1 MTTYTLTVSTN
12 DLGLGV
18 INGARVTV
26 DRKRTQVTD
35 VFNGQSLSK
44 NSAATNSSGVATIL
58 LEPDDGS
65 VYHELKIF
73 DLAGILVYS
82 KIFIMPPQAVAVTA
96 LPVQDIISES
106 ATQAVAASVTATAQA
121 VISTE
126 QAGIATA
133 KAVLT
138 GTNATQTALDVIA
151 TNADA
156 AVSALSKINAAT
168 SESNALNYKNLSE
181 AAKIAAEAARD
192 IAQLSSGTYAT
203 TAEGLAAVANGRYFS
218 VPQSSPSDIMFDLY
232 KNNAGAAV
240 YINSYSSSSLI
251 KYSAHAQYQYNF
263 VDADGFILAYIGDGT
278 FKTVTNTVSTG
289 LLDAGTFIMQ
299 YLTDSVSQA
308 LTLKDVDGFIFAT
321 LSAIGKLKTTA
332 FTLDSGLLDVSTWS
346 IAYNTV
352 RDGYLLVDQD
362 GFILLSIDPTN
373 GINAIG
379 LSSSGSASSLSHA
392 RKIATLGDSRTDQI
406 SLETSNAVVRLK
418 RLSDYGY
425 LAWAH
430 YFTSGN
436 IEFVCNAGIGGN
448 TTSQMISRFT
458 TDVLPYAPDELWG
471 EGGINDYAMTEADT
485 ISNLTGIFDLC
496 DANGI
501 YVRWCT
507 ISPLETGH
515 ATFNAANIARICNI
529 NKWLREQALTRK
541 NFTLVD
547 SFSAM
552 IDPASTTGSAK
563 NGMFQTDDHIH
574 QAPKGALAQGYAY
587 AQSFI
592 KDNQILDYLPKF
604 AGERYSLS
612 SAFKQLFNNPLFTD
626 TGGTNSTSG
635 VVTGT
640 IPANCTISKTGIWGA
655 GLVTSALVARAD
667 GFGYDWVLTVTN
679 AGAENDE
686 LSIVMEDIS
695 AYVTND
701 DVLYAAAEVSMSGLA
716 KNRGLQ
722 LEIRSIVNS
731 VFSNVSTLEYA
742 ATQPVATD
750 VWTDAMYNQEDITG
764 VMKTPKLTLGD
775 TGSVTSCY
783 ARFKF
788 RFGGVGSTAVIKIGR
803 MAICKN

>member
-1 MTTYTLTVSTN
+1 MTQITVA
-12 DLGLGV
+12 DLNNAKLD
-18 INGARVTV
+18 V
-26 DRKRTQVTD
+26 D
-35 VFNGQSLSK
+35 
-44 NSAATNSSGVATIL
+44 TI
-58 LEPDDGS
+58 
-65 VYHELKIF
+65 
-73 DLAGILVYS
+73 
-82 KIFIMPPQAVAVTA
+82 
-96 LPVQDIISES
+96 
-106 ATQAVAASVTATAQA
+106 
-121 VISTE
+121 
-126 QAGIATA
+126 AGIANSTA
-133 KAVLT
+133 ETVTDRLGATRRTIYSLSNEYP
-138 GTNATQTALDVIA
+138 NASA
-151 TNADA
+151 NAA
-156 AVSALSKINAAT
+156 AAALSETNAAT
-168 SESNALNYKNLSE
+168 SETNALDYKNLAE
-181 AAKIAAEAARD
+181 ASKIAAEAARD
-192 IAQLSSGTYAT
+192 IAQLSSGIYADTPTGIAAT
-203 TAEGLAAVANGRYFS
+203 TNGQYFS
-218 VPQSSPSDIMFDLY
+218 VPQSAPSDIMFDLY
-232 KNNAGAAV
+232 KNNAGVAL

-251 KYSAHAQYQYNF
+251 KYSVHAQHQYNF
-263 VDADGFILAYIGDGT
+263 VDVDGFIFAYISDGT

-299 YLTDSVSQA
+299 YLTDATAES
-308 LTLKDVDGFIFAT
+308 LTLRDPDGFIFAT
-321 LSAIGKLKTTA
+321 LSAIGKLKSTT
-332 FTLDSGLLDVSTWS
+332 FELDSGLLDTTLWS
-346 IAYNTV
+346 IKYNTV

-362 GFILLSIDPTN
+362 GFILMSLDATD
-373 GINAIG
+373 GIQAVG
-379 LSSSGSASSLSHA
+379 LESSGAVSALSHA
-392 RKIATLGDSRTDQI
+392 KRIATFGDSRTEQI
-406 SLETSNAVVRLK
+406 SVETSNAVVRLK
-418 RLSDYGY
+418 RISDYGY
-425 LAWAH
+425 FTWAN
-430 YFTSGN
+430 FFCGGN
-436 IEFVCNAGIGGN
+436 LEYVCNAGIGGN

-547 SFSAM
+547 SFSVM
-552 IDPASTTGSAK
+552 IDPVSTTGSAK
-563 NGMFQTDDHIH
+563 NGMLQTDDHIH
-574 QAPKGALAQGYAY
+574 QAPLGALAQGYAY

-640 IPANCTISKTGIWGA
+640 IPANCTISKTGTWGA

-686 LSIVMEDIS
+686 LSIVMDDIS

-731 VFSNVSTLEYA
+731 VFSNVSTHEYA

-750 VWTDAMYNQEDITG
+750 VWTDAMYNQSDITG

-788 RFGGVGSTAVIKIGR
+788 RFGGVGSTAAIKIGR

>member
-1 MTTYTLTVSTN
+1 MTQITVA
-12 DLGLGV
+12 DLNNAKLD
-18 INGARVTV
+18 V
-26 DRKRTQVTD
+26 D
-35 VFNGQSLSK
+35 
-44 NSAATNSSGVATIL
+44 TI
-58 LEPDDGS
+58 
-65 VYHELKIF
+65 
-73 DLAGILVYS
+73 
-82 KIFIMPPQAVAVTA
+82 
-96 LPVQDIISES
+96 
-106 ATQAVAASVTATAQA
+106 
-121 VISTE
+121 
-126 QAGIATA
+126 AGIANSTA
-133 KAVLT
+133 ETVTDRLGATRRTIYSLSNEYP
-138 GTNATQTALDVIA
+138 NASA
-151 TNADA
+151 NAA
-156 AVSALSKINAAT
+156 AAALSETNAAT
-168 SESNALNYKNLSE
+168 SETNALDYKNLAE
-181 AAKIAAEAARD
+181 ASKIAAEAARD
-192 IAQLSSGTYAT
+192 IAQLSSGIYADTPTGIAAT
-203 TAEGLAAVANGRYFS
+203 TNGQYFS
-218 VPQSSPSDIMFDLY
+218 VPQSAPSDIMFDLY
-232 KNNAGAAV
+232 KNNAGVAL

-251 KYSAHAQYQYNF
+251 KYSVHAQHQYNF
-263 VDADGFILAYIGDGT
+263 VDVDGFIFAYISDGT

-299 YLTDSVSQA
+299 YLTDATAES
-308 LTLKDVDGFIFAT
+308 LTLRDPDGFIFAT
-321 LSAIGKLKTTA
+321 LSAIGKLKSTT
-332 FTLDSGLLDVSTWS
+332 FELDSGLLDTTLWS
-346 IAYNTV
+346 IKYNTV

-362 GFILLSIDPTN
+362 GFILMSLDATD
-373 GINAIG
+373 GIQAVG
-379 LSSSGSASSLSHA
+379 LESSGAVSALSHA
-392 RKIATLGDSRTDQI
+392 KRIATFGDSRTEQI
-406 SLETSNAVVRLK
+406 SVETSNAVTRLK
-418 RLSDYGY
+418 RVTDYGY

-448 TTSQMISRFT
+448 TTSQMLSRFN

-471 EGGINDYAMTEADT
+471 EGGINDYALSEETTKA
-485 ISNLTGIFDLC
+485 NLTSIFDLA

-547 SFSAM
+547 SFSVM
-552 IDPASTTGSAK
+552 IDPVSTTGSAK
-563 NGMFQTDDHIH
+563 NGMLQTDDHIH
-574 QAPKGALAQGYAY
+574 QAPLGALAQGYAY

-640 IPANCTISKTGIWGA
+640 IPANCTISKTGTWGA

-686 LSIVMEDIS
+686 LSIVMDDIS

-731 VFSNVSTLEYA
+731 VFSNVSTLEYS
-742 ATQPVATD
+742 TYQPVATD
-750 VWTDAMYNQEDITG
+750 VWTDAMYNQSDITG

-788 RFGGVGSTAVIKIGR
+788 RFGGVGSTAAIKIGR

>member
-1 MTTYTLTVSTN
+1 MITQAIMASQPIPIREVSVPPTAQLVVQEANAARDAALISETN
-12 DLGLGV
+12 
-18 INGARVTV
+18 AAESE
-26 DRKRTQVTD
+26 Q
-35 VFNGQSLSK
+35 
-44 NSAATNSSGVATIL
+44 NSALSETNA
-58 LEPDDGS
+58 
-65 VYHELKIF
+65 
-73 DLAGILVYS
+73 
-82 KIFIMPPQAVAVTA
+82 
-96 LPVQDIISES
+96 
-106 ATQAVAASVTATAQA
+106 AASA
-121 VISTE
+121 E
-126 QAGIATA
+126 
-133 KAVLT
+133 
-138 GTNATQTALDVIA
+138 QTALDVIA

-156 AVSALSKINAAT
+156 AATALSETNAAT

-192 IAQLSSGTYAT
+192 IAQLSSGIYET
-203 TAEGLAAVANGRYFS
+203 TAAGIAAVASGRYFS

-232 KNNAGAAV
+232 KNNAGVAQ

-251 KYSAHAQYQYNF
+251 KYSVHAQHQYNF
-263 VDADGFILAYIGDGT
+263 VDADGFIFAYIGDGT

-289 LLDAGTFIMQ
+289 LLDVGTFIMQ
-299 YLTDSVSQA
+299 YLTDSASQS

-346 IAYNTV
+346 IAYSTV
-352 RDGYLLVDQD
+352 RNGYLLVDQD

-448 TTSQMISRFT
+448 TTALMLSRFL
-458 TDVLPYAPDELWG
+458 TDVLPFAPDELWG
-471 EGGINDYAMTEADT
+471 EGGINDYAVSESVTK
-485 ISNLTGIFDLC
+485 SNLASIFDLA

-501 YVRWCT
+501 YVRWST
-507 ISPLETGH
+507 ISPLAAAH
-515 ATFNAANIARICNI
+515 ASFSAANVARICNI
-529 NKWLREQALTRK
+529 NKWLKEQALTRK
-541 NFTLVD
+541 NLTVVD
-547 SFSAM
+547 SFGAM
-552 IDPASTTGSAK
+552 IDRAST
-563 NGMFQTDDHIH
+563 NGIPKSGMMQTDDSIH
-574 QAPKGALAQGYAY
+574 QAPKGAMAQGYAY

-592 KDNQILDYLPKF
+592 KDHNIFDYLPQF
-604 AGERYSLS
+604 AGQRYSLS
-612 SAFKQLFNNPLFTD
+612 SAFKQIFNNPLFTSS
-626 TGGTNSTSG
+626 GGTNSTSG

-640 IPANCTISKTGIWGA
+640 VPANCTISKTGTWGA

-686 LSIVMEDIS
+686 LSITTDELASSISNSDI
-695 AYVTND
+695 
-701 DVLYAAAEVSMSGLA
+701 LYACAEVSLSGLA
-716 KNRGLQ
+716 KNRGCY
-722 LEIRSIVNS
+722 LEIRSTVDG
-731 VFSNVSTLEYA
+731 VFSNVSTLEYGA
-742 ATQPVATD
+742 YQPVATD
-750 VWTDAMYNQEDITG
+750 PWTDDMYNQDNILG
-764 VMKTPKLTLGD
+764 VMKTPNLTIGA
-775 TGSVTSCY
+775 TGTISSVY

-788 RFGGVGSTAVIKIGR
+788 RFGGVGSTAVIKIARLGVN
-803 MAICKN
+803 KL

>member
-1 MTTYTLTVSTN
+1 MTT
-12 DLGLGV
+12 GV
-18 INGARVTV
+18 RII
-26 DRKRTQVTD
+26 TQVPVPPTS
-35 VFNGQSLSK
+35 Q
-44 NSAATNSSGVATIL
+44 
-58 LEPDDGS
+58 
-65 VYHELKIF
+65 
-73 DLAGILVYS
+73 LV
-82 KIFIMPPQAVAVTA
+82 
-96 LPVQDIISES
+96 
-106 ATQAVAASVTATAQA
+106 VAAATAQA
-121 VISTE
+121 VIATTKASEAAADAIST
-126 QAGIATA
+126 AADAVATA
-133 KAVLT
+133 ADRAQT
-138 GTNATQTALDVIA
+138 GLDVIA
-151 TNADA
+151 TSADRVQTGEDVIATA
-156 AVSALSKINAAT
+156 ASAEAAALSETNAAT

-192 IAQLSSGTYAT
+192 VAQLSSGIYADTSTGIAAT
-203 TAEGLAAVANGRYFS
+203 TNGQYFS
-218 VPQSSPSDIMFDLY
+218 VPQASPSDIMFDLY
-232 KNNAGAAV
+232 KNNAGVAQ

-251 KYSAHAQYQYNF
+251 KYSAHAQHQYNF
-263 VDADGFILAYIGDGT
+263 VDADGFIFAYIGDGT

-289 LLDAGTFIMQ
+289 LIDAGTFIMQ

-321 LSAIGKLKTTA
+321 LSAVGKFKSTA
-332 FTLDSGLLDVSTWS
+332 FELDSGLLDVSTWS
-346 IAYNTV
+346 ISYSAAI
-352 RDGYLLVDQD
+352 DGYLFVDQD
-362 GFILLSIDPTN
+362 GFILMSLDATN
-373 GINAIG
+373 GIQAVG
-379 LSSSGSASSLSHA
+379 LESSSAVSALSHA
-392 RKIATLGDSRTDQI
+392 KKIAVLGDSRTEQN
-406 SLETSNAVVRLK
+406 SLETSNNTVRLK

-448 TTSQMISRFT
+448 TTTQMLSRFNS
-458 TDVLPYAPDELWG
+458 DVLPFLPDELWG
-471 EGGINDYAMTEADT
+471 EGGINDYALSEETTKA
-485 ISNLTGIFDLC
+485 NLTSIFDLA

-515 ATFNAANIARICNI
+515 ATFNEANIARICNI

-552 IDPASTTGSAK
+552 IDPLSITGSAK
-563 NGMFQTDDHIH
+563 NGMMQTDDHIH
-574 QAPKGALAQGYAY
+574 QSPLGALAQGYAY

-640 IPANCTISKTGIWGA
+640 IPANCTISKTGTWGA

-667 GFGYDWVLTVTN
+667 GFGYDWVLTITN

-686 LSIVMEDIS
+686 LSIAMDDIS

-701 DVLYAAAEVSMSGLA
+701 DVLYAAAEVSMSGLL
-716 KNRGLQ
+716 KNRGFQ

-750 VWTDAMYNQEDITG
+750 AWTDVMYNQDNVTG
-764 VMKTPKLTLGD
+764 VMKTPNITLGA
-775 TGSVTSCY
+775 TGTVTSCY
-783 ARFKF
+783 ARLKF
-788 RFGGVGSTAVIKIGR
+788 RFGGVGSTATIKIGR

>member
-1 MTTYTLTVSTN
+1 MTQITVA
-12 DLGLGV
+12 DLNNAKLD
-18 INGARVTV
+18 V
-26 DRKRTQVTD
+26 D
-35 VFNGQSLSK
+35 
-44 NSAATNSSGVATIL
+44 TI
-58 LEPDDGS
+58 
-65 VYHELKIF
+65 
-73 DLAGILVYS
+73 
-82 KIFIMPPQAVAVTA
+82 
-96 LPVQDIISES
+96 
-106 ATQAVAASVTATAQA
+106 
-121 VISTE
+121 
-126 QAGIATA
+126 AGIANSTA
-133 KAVLT
+133 ETVTDRLGATRRTIYSLSNEYP
-138 GTNATQTALDVIA
+138 NASA
-151 TNADA
+151 NAA
-156 AVSALSKINAAT
+156 AAALSETNAAT
-168 SESNALNYKNLSE
+168 SETNALDYKNLAE
-181 AAKIAAEAARD
+181 ASKIAAEAARD
-192 IAQLSSGTYAT
+192 DAQLSSGIYADTPTGIAAT
-203 TAEGLAAVANGRYFS
+203 TNGQYFS
-218 VPQSSPSDIMFDLY
+218 VPQSAPSDIMFDLY
-232 KNNAGAAV
+232 KNNAGVAL

-251 KYSAHAQYQYNF
+251 KYSVHAQHQYNF
-263 VDADGFILAYIGDGT
+263 VDVDGFIFAYISDGT

-299 YLTDSVSQA
+299 YLTDATAES
-308 LTLKDVDGFIFAT
+308 LTLRDPDGFIFAT
-321 LSAIGKLKTTA
+321 LSAIGKLKSTT
-332 FTLDSGLLDVSTWS
+332 FELDSGLLDTTLWS
-346 IAYNTV
+346 IKHNTL
-352 RDGYLLVDQD
+352 RDGYLLTDQD
-362 GFILLSIDPTN
+362 GFILMSLDATD
-373 GINAIG
+373 GIQAVG
-379 LSSSGSASSLSHA
+379 LESSGAVSALSHA
-392 RKIATLGDSRTDQI
+392 KRIATFGDSRTEQI
-406 SLETSNAVVRLK
+406 SVETSNAVVRLK
-418 RLSDYGY
+418 RISDYGY
-425 LAWAH
+425 FTWAN
-430 YFTSGN
+430 FFCGGN
-436 IEFVCNAGIGGN
+436 LEYVCNAGIGGN

-547 SFSAM
+547 SFSVM
-552 IDPASTTGSAK
+552 IDPVSTTGSAK
-563 NGMFQTDDHIH
+563 NGMLQTDDHIH
-574 QAPKGALAQGYAY
+574 QAPLGALAQGYAY

-640 IPANCTISKTGIWGA
+640 IPANCTISKTGTWGA

-686 LSIVMEDIS
+686 LSIVMDDIS

-731 VFSNVSTLEYA
+731 VFSNVSTLEYS
-742 ATQPVATD
+742 TYQPVATD
-750 VWTDAMYNQEDITG
+750 VWTDAMYNQSDITG

-788 RFGGVGSTAVIKIGR
+788 RFGGVGSTAAIKIGR

>member
-1 MTTYTLTVSTN
+1 M
-12 DLGLGV
+12 
-18 INGARVTV
+18 GARTGTFPNELTETTV
-26 DRKRTQVTD
+26 LENDDTILIARGNNILTASASVLATGGNSVVVD
-35 VFNGQSLSK
+35 DNLTSTSTINALSANQGK
-44 NSAATNSSGVATIL
+44 VLKDIIDLSAAATAADALATAADRVQTGLDAVATAADRVQTGL
-58 LEPDDGS
+58 DR
-65 VYHELKIF
+65 
-73 DLAGILVYS
+73 
-82 KIFIMPPQAVAVTA
+82 VATA
-96 LPVQDIISES
+96 SS
-106 ATQAVAASVTATAQA
+106 ASTAT
-121 VISTE
+121 T

-133 KAVLT
+133 QAVLT
-138 GTNATQTALDVIA
+138 AADRVQTGADVIS
-151 TNADA
+151 A
-156 AVSALSKINAAT
+156 AAAQ
-168 SESNALNYKNLSE
+168 A
-181 AAKIAAEAARD
+181 AAEAARD

-240 YINSYSSSSLI
+240 YINSYSSSSLV
-251 KYSAHAQYQYNF
+251 KYSTHAQYQYNF

-448 TTSQMISRFT
+448 TTTQMLSRFNS
-458 TDVLPYAPDELWG
+458 DVLPFLPDELWG
-471 EGGINDYAMTEADT
+471 EGGINDYALSEETTKA
-485 ISNLTGIFDLC
+485 NLTSIFDLA

-501 YVRWCT
+501 YVRWST
-507 ISPLETGH
+507 ISPLAAAH
-515 ATFNAANIARICNI
+515 ATFSAANVARICNI
-529 NKWLREQALTRK
+529 NKWLKEQALTRK
-541 NFTLVD
+541 NLTVVD

-552 IDPASTTGSAK
+552 IDRAST
-563 NGMFQTDDHIH
+563 NGIPKSGMMQTDDSIH
-574 QAPKGALAQGYAY
+574 QSPKGAMAQGYTY
-587 AQSFI
+587 AQSFL
-592 KDNQILDYLPKF
+592 KDHNIFDYLPQF
-604 AGERYSLS
+604 AGQRYSLS
-612 SAFKQLFNNPLFTD
+612 SAFKQVFNNPLFTD
-626 TGGTNSTSG
+626 TGGTNSSSG

-640 IPANCTISKTGIWGA
+640 IPANCTISKTGTWGA

-686 LSIVMEDIS
+686 LSIVTDELASSISNSDI
-695 AYVTND
+695 
-701 DVLYAAAEVSMSGLA
+701 LYACAEVSLSGLA
-716 KNRGLQ
+716 KNRGCY
-722 LEIRSIVNS
+722 LEIRSTVDG
-731 VFSNVSTLEYA
+731 VFSNVSTLEYGA
-742 ATQPVATD
+742 YQPVATD
-750 VWTDAMYNQEDITG
+750 PWTDDMYNQDNILG
-764 VMKTPKLTLGD
+764 VMKTPNLTIGA
-775 TGSVTSCY
+775 TGTISSVY

-788 RFGGVGSTAVIKIGR
+788 RFGGVGSTAVIKIARLGVN
-803 MAICKN
+803 KL